1 MSNWFVGEMNN
12 LYAHTYI
19 LHKHNLGPVLTQHS
33 FLNEEEERL
42 KAAKV
47 KEGADNTK
55 GKSKK
60 PVAKP
65 KKQPPTVVLD
75 DDSD

>member
-1 MSNWFVGEMNN
+1 M
-12 LYAHTYI
+12 HPYI
-19 LHKHNLGPVLTQHS
+19 HLINIHVEDSVFIQHS
-33 FLNEEEERL
+33 FLTEEEERL

-47 KEGADNTK
+47 KEGDNTK

-65 KKQPPTVVLD
+65 KNQQPTVVLD

>member
-1 MSNWFVGEMNN
+1 M
-12 LYAHTYI
+12 HPYI
-19 LHKHNLGPVLTQHS
+19 HLINIHVEDSVFIQHS
-33 FLNEEEERL
+33 FLTEKEERL

-65 KKQPPTVVLD
+65 KNQQPTVVLD